1 MPTRAAYRDRSDTSA
16 SRQRRVRVDAGKP
29 RHDASRL
36 GRISVVGVGVAAT
49 LIVAACT
56 DSSAPG
62 PGTASPAP
70 TTAGTSSSAVTGTPS
85 ATAAADPAAVE
96 AAYRAFWP
104 VVATFDRRY
113 PPAQWK
119 SVLGRVAVDP
129 QLSQAV
135 AVATQQRRIGI
146 AVYGQ
151 PNPRA
156 PRAAFGPAGRAT
168 VSDCIDFSHYG
179 QADAKT
185 GQPKTVGK
193 ARTPIR
199 VTLAKG
205 GDGAWRVADV
215 TFPKGGC

>member
-1 MPTRAAYRDRSDTSA
+1 MPTPAAYRYRSDTTV
-16 SRQRRVRVDAGKP
+16 SRQRHMHVDAGQP
-29 RHDASRL
+29 RHGASWL
-36 GRISVVGVGVAAT
+36 GRIRVVGVGVAVT
-49 LIVAACT
+49 FIVAACS

-62 PGTASPAP
+62 PGAASPTP
-70 TTAGTSSSAVTGTPS
+70 STAGTSSPVATGTPS
-85 ATAAADPAAVE
+85 PTAAADQAAVE
-96 AAYRAFWP
+96 AAYKAFWP

-113 PPAQWK
+113 PPAQWR

-135 AVATQQRRIGI
+135 AVATQQRRIGV

-151 PNPRA
+151 PSPRA
-156 PRAAFGPAGRAT
+156 PRAALGPAGRAT

-205 GDGAWRVADV
+205 RDGTWRVADV

>member
-1 MPTRAAYRDRSDTSA
+1 MLSPSACRDHTDTTA
-16 SRQRRVRVDAGKP
+16 SRPRRLRADAGRP
-29 RHDASRL
+29 
-36 GRISVVGVGVAAT
+36 GRGAWRPGHVPLVGAGVAVAF
-49 LIVAACT
+49 IVAACT
-56 DSSAPG
+56 DSSPSR
-62 PGTASPAP
+62 GTTGP
-70 TTAGTSSSAVTGTPS
+70 TTATAVTSSSAVT
-85 ATAAADPAAVE
+85 ATQSPTAVAEPAAVE

-104 VVATFDRRY
+104 VIATFDRRY
-113 PPAQWK
+113 PPTQWR
-119 SVLGRVAVDP
+119 SVLGHVAVDP
-129 QLSQAV
+129 QLSQAL
-135 AVATQQRRIGI
+135 AVATQQRRIGV

-156 PRAAFGPAGRAT
+156 PRAALGPASRAT

-193 ARTPIR
+193 ARTPIS

-205 GDGAWRVADV
+205 RDGAWRVADV